1 MSIEIRDNV
10 SLRSILKDL
19 GKSEIMFVCYFVH
32 LDLDVEIF
40 IEKEGETEKGSID
53 FEIGD

>member
-40 IEKEGETEKGSID
+40 IEKEGETEKESID

>member
-1 MSIEIRDNV
+1 
-10 SLRSILKDL
+10 
-19 GKSEIMFVCYFVH
+19 MFVCYFVH